1 MAKTYEQYTGDGVR
15 TVYPADFVL
24 GYFEKSDIYVYQG
37 TDHTVQLNYV
47 WQNDTTIELSAPI
60 TSGETMRIRRVVD
73 RSQTINNYTDGA
85 VLNEE
90 QLDASF
96 TQALMIAEEIDD
108 GFLGTGLNSLADD
121 LDAGTHSIHNV
132 ADAVDPQDVP
142 SFNQLTT
149 VNTEAA
155 ASAAA
160 ALASADAAV
169 LSQTS
174 ATDSATAASNAAVS
188 ANDASTAAMA
198 AESAAGVS
206 ATEAAASVVQANDVV
221 VAGTTTLNGVVTTG
235 TATINS
241 AVSAGEATLQ
251 TYVTQGLNT
260 KDDIDVVAAQVAADV
275 SGITV
280 EFLVDGSFYDLGS
293 VSDPTN
299 LFPSNLGGLT

>member
-1 MAKTYEQYTGDGVR
+1 MAKTYEQYTGDGIR
-15 TVYPADFVL
+15 TVYPVDFVL
-24 GYFEKSDIYVYQG
+24 GYLDEADIYVYQG
-37 TDHTVQLNYV
+37 DDHTVQLSYT
-47 WQNDTTIELSAPI
+47 WQNATTIELSAPI
-60 TSGETMRIRRVVD
+60 AAATTLRVRRVVD
-73 RSQTINNYTDGA
+73 RSQIVNNYSDGA
-85 VLNEE
+85 VLNEA

-96 TQALMIAEEIDD
+96 TQGLMITEEIDD
-108 GFLGTGLNSLADD
+108 GFLGTDLNSLAED
-121 LDAGTHSIHNV
+121 LDAGSHSIHNV
-132 ADAVDPQDVP
+132 ADAVNPQDVP

-160 ALASADAAV
+160 ALASADAAA

-174 ATDSATAASNAAVS
+174 ATDSATAASNTAVS
-188 ANDASTAAMA
+188 AMA

-206 ATEAAASVVQANDVV
+206 ATAAAASAVQANDVV
-221 VAGTTTLNGVVTTG
+221 VAGTTTLNGIVTTG

-241 AVSAGEATLQ
+241 AVSTGEATLQ